1 MLVTLTT
8 ATQEYLQTLNND
20 SHSEIGSDVHSPLSS
35 DNQSGNVESIRHI
48 TEAKLL
54 AHVTKVLDFMLQ
66 EKC

>member
-8 ATQEYLQTLNND
+8 ATREYLQTLNND
-20 SHSEIGSDVHSPLSS
+20 SHSEIGSDAHTALSL
-35 DNQSGNVESIRHI
+35 DNQSGNVVSIRHI

-54 AHVTKVLDFMLQ
+54 AHVTKVVDFVLQ